1 LNRASGLGGHKL
13 LIVAVALAALT
24 LGGVASYL
32 TSRTVPPE
40 IDGLLW
46 PQSKALTAIALE
58 DHHRQ
63 PFTLERLKGR
73 WTLLF
78 FGYTHCPDVCPVTMS
93 VLKNALALMA
103 GAGTDTEPP
112 QVVFVSVDPARDTLD
127 HLAAYVG
134 HFNPDFLGVT
144 GAEPDLKAFVRQL
157 GVLYILSEPDRGPT
171 RPPGGAL
178 PGAPRRGGHRE
189 KCSRDPGAGM
199 ELNGGTGYLH
209 LRVALRGAYRA
220 RSARCP
226 LSTTTH

>member
-1 LNRASGLGGHKL
+1 MNRASGLGGHKL

-157 GVLYILSEPDRGPT
+157 GVLYILSEPDAGGDYLVDHTAAIFLVDPRG
-171 RPPGGAL
+171 
-178 PGAPRRGGHRE
+178 
-189 KCSRDPGAGM
+189 
-199 ELNGGTGYLH
+199 H
-209 LRVALRGAYRA
+209 LVALFQAPHDAGVIAKNVPEIQA
-220 RSARCP
+220 
-226 LSTTTH
+226 LEWN